1 MIHKMQNIS
10 NQKEFDCIVIGGGH
24 AGVEAAHAA
33 AKTGAKT
40 ALITI
45 SKDTIA
51 KMSCNPAIG
60 GLAKGQIVREIDA
73 LGGLM
78 GLAIDATGI
87 QFRMLNRSKGPAVQS
102 PRAQADREKYQEFM
116 REALEQTPNLTIIEA
131 IVQEIIT
138 ESDKVRAVACKDG
151 SVYSTQTVIVT
162 TGTFLSGLMYMGSN
176 RWTGG
181 RLDEP
186 ASEELS
192 LSLKRMG
199 LKLGRMSTDTTPRLD
214 ARTVDVD
221 KLQVQPGDEPPV
233 PFSFMTEKIEQPQI
247 PCWIT
252 YTNEKIHRLLRDN
265 LHRAPL
271 SSGQITGT
279 DPRYC
284 PSIEGKVVRF
294 ADKKQ
299 HRIFLEPEQESIK
312 TIYCN
317 GIFTSMPKDVQEQ
330 MLKMLPGTENARIIY
345 YAYAIE
351 YDYCPPNQL
360 KPNLETMKISGLF
373 LAGQING
380 TSGYE
385 EAAGQGIMAG
395 INAAIKIEDMESIVL
410 GRDQAYIGV
419 LIDDLLTKGIDEP
432 YRMFTSRA
440 EYRLSLRA
448 DNADRRLTQIGK
460 TVGLVDQNRWL
471 KFQNKQRAIAKL
483 KSYLQ
488 DTRSQGLSLWDQL
501 RRPNNTVASQIPS
514 IVSQIWSHGARDMC
528 PGDDVSQ
535 AVIIDAKYEGY
546 LAKQERLVANFR
558 ALENRKIS
566 LDLDYNSIDHLR
578 TEAKEKLSFF
588 RPSTLAQAAR
598 ISGVT
603 PADITVLQ
611 VHLKKQSK
619 HVGR

>member
-1 MIHKMQNIS
+1 MRNTGY
-10 NQKEFDCIVIGGGH
+10 QKEFDCIVIGGGH
-24 AGVEAAHAA
+24 AGVEAAHAS
-33 AKTGAKT
+33 AKIGANT

-87 QFRMLNRSKGPAVQS
+87 QFRMLNRSKGPAVRS
-102 PRAQADREKYQEFM
+102 PRAQADRDKYQEYM
-116 REALEQTPNLTIIEA
+116 RHTLEQTVNLTIVEA
-131 IVQEIIT
+131 IATEIIT
-138 ESDKVRAVACKDG
+138 ENDKVLAVTCKDG

-162 TGTFLSGLMYMGSN
+162 TGTFLSGLMYIGSS
-176 RWTGG
+176 RWAGG

-199 LKLGRMSTDTTPRLD
+199 LELGRMSTDTTPRLD
-214 ARTVDVD
+214 AGTVDVD
-221 KLQVQPGDEPPV
+221 KLQVQPGDRPPI
-233 PFSFMTEKIEQPQI
+233 PFSFMTEKIERPQI

-252 YTNEKIHRLLRDN
+252 YTNEKIHKLLRDN

-271 SSGQITGT
+271 SSGQISGT

-330 MLKMLPGTENARIIY
+330 ILKLLPGTENARIIY

-351 YDYCPPNQL
+351 YDYCPPIQL
-360 KPNLETMKISGLF
+360 KPNLETKKISGLF

-380 TSGYE
+380 NCSR
-385 EAAGQGIMAG
+385 Q
-395 INAAIKIEDMESIVL
+395 
-410 GRDQAYIGV
+410 RPGV
-419 LIDDLLTKGIDEP
+419 
-432 YRMFTSRA
+432 YRS
-440 EYRLSLRA
+440 
-448 DNADRRLTQIGK
+448 ADRRFA
-460 TVGLVDQNRWL
+460 N
-471 KFQNKQRAIAKL
+471 
-483 KSYLQ
+483 
-488 DTRSQGLSLWDQL
+488 QG
-501 RRPNNTVASQIPS
+501 N
-514 IVSQIWSHGARDMC
+514 
-528 PGDDVSQ
+528 
-535 AVIIDAKYEGY
+535 
-546 LAKQERLVANFR
+546 
-558 ALENRKIS
+558 
-566 LDLDYNSIDHLR
+566 
-578 TEAKEKLSFF
+578 
-588 RPSTLAQAAR
+588 
-598 ISGVT
+598 
-603 PADITVLQ
+603 
-611 VHLKKQSK
+611 
-619 HVGR
+619 